1 MEEQTFNYLEKNKDN
16 ENFEVELA
24 KTTIPVKEKSRT
36 AFLEERE
43 KEKETLSSEKEEG
56 QLTVDIYQ
64 TPNEIVII
72 APIAGVEP
80 EDIDISLSG
89 DMITIKG
96 EREIKPKESE
106 VDYLYQECF
115 WGKFS
120 RTIILP
126 CEVQADK
133 IKASLKKGIL
143 TIKLPKA
150 EKNKVKKIKIS
161 TSE

>member
-1 MEEQTFNYLEKNKDN
+1 MENYNEEQNNKIP
-16 ENFEVELA
+16 NFEIGLTKSAPA
-24 KTTIPVKEKSRT
+24 K
-36 AFLEERE
+36 ERIAPAHISE
-43 KEKETLSSEKEEG
+43 PEMANIASEKEEG

-64 TPNEIVII
+64 TPSEIVII
-72 APIAGVEP
+72 APIAGIDVENL
-80 EDIDISLSG
+80 DISLSG
-89 DMITIKG
+89 DMVSIRG
-96 EREIKPKESE
+96 ERKMEPKESE

-133 IKASLKKGIL
+133 VKASLKKGIL
-143 TIKLPKA
+143 TIRLPKA

-161 TSE
+161 TD

>member
-1 MEEQTFNYLEKNKDN
+1 MEQNISYNPEAEN
-16 ENFEVELA
+16 ENFEVEFA
-24 KTTIPVKEKSRT
+24 RTTIPVREKSRKVV
-36 AFLEERE
+36 LEEKEE
-43 KEKETLSSEKEEG
+43 KLHKHLLEKEEG

-64 TPNEIVII
+64 TPSEIVII
-72 APIAGVEP
+72 APIGGVDP

-89 DMITIKG
+89 DTITIKG
-96 EREIKPKESE
+96 EREIDPKESE

-161 TSE
+161 TDD

>member
-1 MEEQTFNYLEKNKDN
+1 MEYKENNN
-16 ENFEVELA
+16 IPNFEIGLTKNDASLRERVTPSHL
-24 KTTIPVKEKSRT
+24 S
-36 AFLEERE
+36 EEE
-43 KEKETLSSEKEEG
+43 MTSIVSEKEEG

-64 TPNEIVII
+64 TPSEIVII
-72 APIAGVEP
+72 APIAGIDV
-80 EDIDISLSG
+80 DNLDISLSG
-89 DMITIKG
+89 DMISIRG
-96 EREIKPKESE
+96 ERKMEPKESE

-133 IKASLKKGIL
+133 VKASLKKGIL

-161 TSE
+161 TFD